1 VSRVTISDLA
11 AHQLGDVSRL
21 CEQEL
26 ALDRCA
32 SSIPR
37 IVTRQPYVGLV
48 AVQDSATVGACI
60 GSVAEAGDGSG
71 EGFIDLLV
79 VDRAQQRQGIGRQLA
94 AEMERQLAARG
105 CQRIDLAAGSPN
117 HAWPGVDVHYTAAVC
132 FAEDSGYQRQG
143 CEVNMDVDL
152 SGAPLD
158 TRAAENRLASEGIEV
173 RRADADDD
181 GPLQELLGLIRQAD
195 WIAEITQALRGS
207 EAGLHIAVQ
216 RGRYV
221 GFCCYGVNRAHEV
234 GPIGTDPEMRS
245 LGIGSV
251 LLKRCL
257 AEQRDR
263 GITAAELV
271 WVGPLSYFFRAVHA
285 TIGRVFWQYSK
296 DLSGAS
302 RTPDWRDRIG
312 LI

>member
-1 VSRVTISDLA
+1 MTIGELA
-11 AHQLGDVSRL
+11 PRQLSDVSRL

-26 ALDRCA
+26 TLDRFA
-32 SSIPR
+32 GSIPR
-37 IVTRQPYVGLV
+37 IVTRQPYIGLV

-60 GSVAEAGDGSG
+60 GSIAEADGSG

-79 VDRAQQRQGIGRQLA
+79 VDRAQQRRGVGRQLA

-105 CQRIDLAAGSPN
+105 CQRIGLAAASPN

-132 FAEDSGYQRQG
+132 FAEDSGYQREG

-152 SGAPLD
+152 AGATLD
-158 TRAAENRLASEGIEV
+158 TLAAEKRLASEGIEV

-181 GPLQELLGLIRQAD
+181 GPLQESLGSTWQAD
-195 WIAEITQALRGS
+195 WVAEIAEALRGS
-207 EAGLHIAVQ
+207 EAGLHVAA
-216 RGRYV
+216 RSGRYV
-221 GFCCYGVNRAHEV
+221 GFCCYGVSRVHEV
-234 GPIGTDPEMRS
+234 GPIGTDPDVRG
-245 LGIGSV
+245 LGIGGV

-263 GITAAELV
+263 GIVAAELV
-271 WVGPLSYFFRAVHA
+271 WVGPLSYFSRAVHA
-285 TIGRVFWQYSK
+285 TIGRVFWLYSK

-302 RTPDWRDRIG
+302 RAPDWRDSIG

>member
-1 VSRVTISDLA
+1 MTISELA
-11 AHQLGDVSRL
+11 PHQLCDVSRL

-26 ALDRCA
+26 TLDRFA
-32 SSIPR
+32 ASIPR
-37 IVTRQPYVGLV
+37 IVTRQPHVGLV
-48 AVQDSATVGACI
+48 AAADSATVGACI
-60 GSVAEAGDGSG
+60 GSVAEAGDGSC

-79 VDRAQQRQGIGRQLA
+79 VDRAQQRRGIGRQLA

-132 FAEDSGYQRQG
+132 FAEGSGYQRQG

-152 SGAPLD
+152 SGATLD
-158 TRAAENRLASEGIEV
+158 THAAQNRLAAEGIEV
-173 RRADADDD
+173 RRAVADDD
-181 GPLQELLGLIRQAD
+181 GPLQESLGSTWQAD
-195 WIAEITQALRGS
+195 WIAEIADALRSS
-207 EAGLHIAVQ
+207 EAGLHVAV
-216 RGRYV
+216 RSGRYV
-221 GFCCYGVNRAHEV
+221 GFCCYGVNRVHEV
-234 GPIGTDPEMRS
+234 GPIGTDPDVRK
-245 LGIGSV
+245 LGIGGV

-263 GITAAELV
+263 GIAAAELV
-271 WVGPLSYFFRAVHA
+271 WVGPLSYFSRTVHA

-302 RTPDWRDRIG
+302 RAPDWRDRIG